1 MNKKILV
8 LDYKVGNVNSVLK
21 AVKHFGFEPVL
32 SNRIDD
38 LENADKIILPGQG
51 SYDYA
56 INKIDDLN
64 LREPIIKAARKKK
77 KILGICL
84 GMQLLSSFGYE
95 NKKKTKGLGL
105 ISGNVVKMSQK
116 NIKLPHI
123 GWSTVKQN
131 KKSKIF
137 FDIPNNSD
145 FYHCHSYVFET
156 ENKNNILATS
166 RYKIK
171 FTTAISSENIYG
183 VQFHPEKSLKFGL
196 KLIKNF
202 LDFE

>member
-77 KILGICL
+77 K
-84 GMQLLSSFGYE
+84 Y
-95 NKKKTKGLGL
+95 
-105 ISGNVVKMSQK
+105 
-116 NIKLPHI
+116 
-123 GWSTVKQN
+123 
-131 KKSKIF
+131 
-137 FDIPNNSD
+137 
-145 FYHCHSYVFET
+145 
-156 ENKNNILATS
+156 
-166 RYKIK
+166 
-171 FTTAISSENIYG
+171 
-183 VQFHPEKSLKFGL
+183 
-196 KLIKNF
+196 
-202 LDFE
+202 